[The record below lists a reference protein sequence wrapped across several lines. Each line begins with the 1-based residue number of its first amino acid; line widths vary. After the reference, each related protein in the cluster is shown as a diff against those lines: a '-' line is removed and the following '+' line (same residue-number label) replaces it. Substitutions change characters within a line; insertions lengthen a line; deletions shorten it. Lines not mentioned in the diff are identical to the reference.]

1 MRIICSCKKLRPS
14 LYHTIAYI
22 SWRLHHR
29 LLGLVWGIWAGY
41 VRSNHKPPAPS
52 TLVHLHRFPFIFV
65 LLYNVTFRS
74 ADMLTGVNHPP
85 SSVGFGIQCCNP
97 WTPTWETPH
106 CVQPY
111 TPAILW
117 PPGFPLP
124 LRSTQNYPCWFRGG
138 SCKGCRYHFHFFRWW
153 PVSARHVW

>member
-1 MRIICSCKKLRPS
+1 MINEVIEQSALGLGMRIICSCKKLRPS
-14 LYHTIAYI
+14 LYHT
-22 SWRLHHR
+22 HHDGYTTGC
-29 LLGLVWGIWAGY
+29 LDFWGIWAGY

-52 TLVHLHRFPFIFV
+52 TLVHLHRFSFIFV

-85 SSVGFGIQCCNP
+85 PSVGFGIQCCNP

-111 TPAILW
+111 TPAIL
-117 PPGFPLP
+117 
-124 LRSTQNYPCWFRGG
+124 
-138 SCKGCRYHFHFFRWW
+138 
-153 PVSARHVW
+153 